1 MKKTDKK
8 LKLASVEV
16 VATIDVKE
24 NVKIGNGGGGGKPS
38 SESEN
43 YNKDNSPAFSP
54 AFLVYFGFT
63 LVELL
68 VVIAII
74 GILIALLLPAVQ
86 AAREAARR
94 SQCSNNLKQWALAA
108 HVHADANKG
117 WLNTAGSPNAR
128 TLQNGKAY
136 QRLSWPTELW
146 AFIEQ
151 VPLAEKYN
159 YGLPFYQGT
168 NMDTYRVRIPAYY
181 CPSDKPNSVQSSAAT
196 IYWTVLGNYAVNA
209 GNMHL
214 HISTPESA
222 NDTGAPYG
230 IGNVY
235 GLESIIDGTSNTAG
249 FSEILILADKQT
261 TVAGTTDSRGN
272 ILNDECTPCFMS
284 ILTPNS
290 KSPDEVRWCM
300 DGTTDPSNSLYKKY
314 PCSVA
319 PNNFAVQNAARSNHS
334 GGVNVS
340 MCDGGVKFITDTIA
354 HSIWQAGLSAGGRES
369 ETLP

>member
-1 MKKTDKK
+1 
-8 LKLASVEV
+8 
-16 VATIDVKE
+16 
-24 NVKIGNGGGGGKPS
+24 
-38 SESEN
+38 
-43 YNKDNSPAFSP
+43 
-54 AFLVYFGFT
+54 
-63 LVELL
+63 

-74 GILIALLLPAVQ
+74 GVLIALLLPAVQ

-128 TLQNGKAY
+128 TMANGKAY

-159 YGLPFYQGT
+159 YSQAYYQGT
-168 NMDTYRVRIPAYY
+168 NIDTYRVRIPAYY
-181 CPSDKPNSVQSSAAT
+181 CPSDKPNSTQGPAAGT
-196 IYWTVLGNYAVNA
+196 YWTVVGNYVVNS
-209 GNMHL
+209 GNTHL
-214 HISTPESA
+214 HVNTADAAIQ
-222 NDTGAPYG
+222 TGSPYA

-249 FSEILILADKQT
+249 FSEVLILADKYT
-261 TVAGTTDSRGN
+261 TTDAGTDDSRGN
-272 ILNDECTPCFMS
+272 ILNNERTPCFMS

-290 KSPDEVRWCM
+290 KSPDEVRTCM
-300 DGTTDPSNSLYKKY
+300 SGTTDPTNSLYKKY

-319 PNNFAVQNAARSNHS
+319 ADNNAVQNAARSNHS

-340 MCDGGVKFITDTIA
+340 MFDGSVKFVTDTIA
-354 HSIWQAGLSAGGRES
+354 HSIWQAGLSSGGRES